1 MYLKLNK
8 LNASSENES
17 MVTKGWIGFVSQE
30 SKLFMNSLI
39 HWFACLFEFFFTEV
53 MNPTLILIGV
63 AVLLSLQSVWCVQED
78 ATHGGGHGKDHNP
91 IHKEH
96 YHDGAHDPHYDH
108 EAILGMSTY
117 SSVTSV

>member
-1 MYLKLNK
+1 
-8 LNASSENES
+8 
-17 MVTKGWIGFVSQE
+17 
-30 SKLFMNSLI
+30 MNSLI

-117 SSVTSV
+117 TSVTSV

>member
-1 MYLKLNK
+1 
-8 LNASSENES
+8 
-17 MVTKGWIGFVSQE
+17 
-30 SKLFMNSLI
+30 MNSLV
-39 HWFACLFEFFFTEV
+39 HWFALTEV
-53 MNPTLILIGV
+53 MNPTLVLIGV

-78 ATHGGGHGKDHNP
+78 PTHGGGHGKDHNP

-117 SSVTSV
+117 RTVSSVYIYTADFLFYAPST

>member
-1 MYLKLNK
+1 MKVWLQPRDELVFYLMSQHLNTFTFLK
-8 LNASSENES
+8 F
-17 MVTKGWIGFVSQE
+17 TD
-30 SKLFMNSLI
+30 SLI
-39 HWFACLFEFFFTEV
+39 CLFDLFFTEV
-53 MNPTLILIGV
+53 MNPTLVLIGV

-78 ATHGGGHGKDHNP
+78 ATHGGGQSKDHNP

-108 EAILGMSTY
+108 EAILGMPTY